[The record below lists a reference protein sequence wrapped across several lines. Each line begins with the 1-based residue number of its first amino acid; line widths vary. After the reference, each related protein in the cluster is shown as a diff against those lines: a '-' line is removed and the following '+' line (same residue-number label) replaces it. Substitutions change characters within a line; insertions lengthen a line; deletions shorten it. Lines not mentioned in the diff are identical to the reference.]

1 MKMHTLFL
9 FLTTFLAAGVEV
21 IEMVTIVLGVGMTRG
36 WPATFGG
43 AAVGL
48 LTLSAVVAISGHALT
63 YIPISM
69 LRAVVGILL
78 LLFGLQWLRKGIW
91 RLSLYGIKPHTKT
104 EDDDEETGTQ
114 AVPGRIDWTAFVLA
128 FKGVLLEGL
137 EVAFIVVTFGAA
149 TENIQLAVFSAIS
162 AFIIVIAVAA
172 IIQKALRN
180 IPGHVIKF
188 SVGLLLVT
196 FGTFWSAEGL
206 GVEWPGEDL
215 SILGLLGL
223 YIAFALIWVPLLR
236 HSQNGS
242 LHKREERS
250 LMEKQSFDSPAC
262 PSTSLGIV
270 SPAEPK
276 ASACRRRMGQ

>member
-1 MKMHTLFL
+1 MHTLFL

-21 IEMVTIVLGVGMTRG
+21 VEMVTIVLGVGMTRG
-36 WPATFGG
+36 WPTTFGG

-48 LTLSAVVAISGHALT
+48 LTLSAIVAIFGHALT
-63 YIPISM
+63 YIPISV

-91 RLSLYGIKPHTKT
+91 RLSQHGVKAYIKI
-104 EDDDEETGTQ
+104 EDDDGETDPQTPRSG
-114 AVPGRIDWTAFVLA
+114 VDWTAFVLA

-137 EVAFIVVTFGAA
+137 EVAFIAVTFGAA
-149 TENIQLAVFSAIS
+149 TQHIRLAVLSAVS

-172 IIQKALRN
+172 MIQKALRN
-180 IPGHVIKF
+180 IPRHVIKF

-215 SILGLLGL
+215 SILGLLSL
-223 YIAFALIWVPLLR
+223 YILFAFIWIPFLR
-236 HSQNGS
+236 KSQDS
-242 LHKREERS
+242 RLHKEEESS
-250 LMEKQSFDSPAC
+250 LMGNQ
-262 PSTSLGIV
+262 TG
-270 SPAEPK
+270 
-276 ASACRRRMGQ
+276 

>member
-21 IEMVTIVLGVGMTRG
+21 VEMVTIVLGVGVTRG
-36 WPATFGG
+36 WPGTFAG

-48 LTLSAVVAISGHALT
+48 LTLSAVVAIFGHALT
-63 YIPISM
+63 YIPLSV
-69 LRAVVGILL
+69 LRAIVGILL

-91 RLSLYGIKPHTKT
+91 RLGQYGVKAYTKI
-104 EDDDEETGTQ
+104 EDDDEETDFQTSR
-114 AVPGRIDWTAFVLA
+114 GRLDWTAFVLA

-149 TENIQLAVFSAIS
+149 TQHIQLAVLSAVS
-162 AFIIVIAVAA
+162 AFIIVIAIAA
-172 IIQKALRN
+172 MIQKALRN

-215 SILGLLGL
+215 SILGLLGV
-223 YIAFALIWVPLLR
+223 YILFAFIWLPFLR
-236 HSQNGS
+236 RSQNS
-242 LHKREERS
+242 RLHKQEGHS
-250 LMEKQSFDSPAC
+250 LMS
-262 PSTSLGIV
+262 
-270 SPAEPK
+270 
-276 ASACRRRMGQ
+276 GQPG

>member
-36 WPATFGG
+36 WPATLGG
-43 AAVGL
+43 AAAGFL
-48 LTLSAVVAISGHALT
+48 ALSAIVAIFGPALT
-63 YIPISM
+63 YIPISV
-69 LRAVVGILL
+69 LRAIVGILL

-91 RLSLYGIKPHTKT
+91 RLGQYGIKTHIKI
-104 EDDDEETGTQ
+104 EDDEEEIGSR
-114 AVPGRIDWTAFVLA
+114 APRGRVDWTAFVLA

-149 TENIQLAVFSAIS
+149 TENIQLAVLSSVS
-162 AFIIVIAVAA
+162 AFIIVIAIAA
-172 IIQKALRN
+172 IIQKALGN

-223 YIAFALIWVPLLR
+223 YILFALIWVPFLR
-236 HSQNGS
+236 NSQNGR
-242 LHKREERS
+242 LHKQQEHG
-250 LMEKQSFDSPAC
+250 LMGSP
-262 PSTSLGIV
+262 LG
-270 SPAEPK
+270 
-276 ASACRRRMGQ
+276 

>member
-21 IEMVTIVLGVGMTRG
+21 VEMVTIVLGVGMTRG

-43 AAVGL
+43 AAAGL
-48 LTLSAVVAISGHALT
+48 LTLTAVVAIFGHALT
-63 YIPISM
+63 YIPISV
-69 LRAVVGILL
+69 LRAMVGILL

-91 RLSLYGIKPHTKT
+91 RLSQYGVKAYIKI
-104 EDDDEETGTQ
+104 EDDEEETGSRT
-114 AVPGRIDWTAFVLA
+114 PRGRVDWTAFVLA

-137 EVAFIVVTFGAA
+137 EVAFIAVTFGAA
-149 TENIQLAVFSAIS
+149 TQNIHLAVLSAAS
-162 AFIIVIAVAA
+162 AFIIVIAIAA

-215 SILGLLGL
+215 SILGLLSL
-223 YIAFALIWVPLLR
+223 YVLFAFIWVPYLR
-236 HSQNGS
+236 KSQNS
-242 LHKREERS
+242 RLHKQEEGG
-250 LMEKQSFDSPAC
+250 LMSSQ
-262 PSTSLGIV
+262 LG
-270 SPAEPK
+270 
-276 ASACRRRMGQ
+276 

>member
-21 IEMVTIVLGVGMTRG
+21 VEMVTIVLGVGVTRG
-36 WPATFGG
+36 WPATFVG
-43 AAVGL
+43 AAAGL
-48 LTLSAVVAISGHALT
+48 LTLSAVVAIFGHALT
-63 YIPISM
+63 YIPLSI
-69 LRAVVGILL
+69 LRAIVGILL

-91 RLSLYGIKPHTKT
+91 RLGQYGIKAYTKI
-104 EDDDEETGTQ
+104 EDDDDDDETDCQTSR
-114 AVPGRIDWTAFVLA
+114 GRLDWTAFVLA

-149 TENIQLAVFSAIS
+149 TQHIQLAVVSAVS

-172 IIQKALRN
+172 MIQKALRN

-196 FGTFWSAEGL
+196 FGTFWSVEGL

-215 SILGLLGL
+215 SILGLLGV
-223 YIAFALIWVPLLR
+223 YILFAFIWLPFLR
-236 HSQNGS
+236 RSQNS
-242 LHKREERS
+242 RLHRQKGHS
-250 LMEKQSFDSPAC
+250 LMS
-262 PSTSLGIV
+262 
-270 SPAEPK
+270 
-276 ASACRRRMGQ
+276 GQPG

>member
-48 LTLSAVVAISGHALT
+48 LTLSAVVAIFGPALT
-63 YIPISM
+63 YIPISV
-69 LRAVVGILL
+69 LRAMVGILL

-91 RLSLYGIKPHTKT
+91 RLGQYGVKAYIKI
-104 EDDDEETGTQ
+104 EEDDEETVSET
-114 AVPGRIDWTAFVLA
+114 PRGRVDWTAFVLA

-149 TENIQLAVFSAIS
+149 TQNIRLAVLSAVS

-172 IIQKALRN
+172 MIQKSLRN

-223 YIAFALIWVPLLR
+223 YILFAFIWVPFLR
-236 HSQNGS
+236 RSQNSRLDKQEG
-242 LHKREERS
+242 RS
-250 LMEKQSFDSPAC
+250 LMSSQ
-262 PSTSLGIV
+262 LG
-270 SPAEPK
+270 
-276 ASACRRRMGQ
+276 

>member
-1 MKMHTLFL
+1 MKMHTIFL

-48 LTLSAVVAISGHALT
+48 LTLSAAVAIFGPALT
-63 YIPISM
+63 YIPISV
-69 LRAVVGILL
+69 LRAMVGILL

-91 RLSLYGIKPHTKT
+91 RLGQYGIKAYIKI
-104 EDDDEETGTQ
+104 EEDDEETVSET
-114 AVPGRIDWTAFVLA
+114 PRGRVDWTAFVLA

-149 TENIQLAVFSAIS
+149 TQNIRLAVLSAVS

-172 IIQKALRN
+172 MIQKSLRN

-215 SILGLLGL
+215 SILVLLGL
-223 YIAFALIWVPLLR
+223 YILFAFIWVPFLR
-236 HSQNGS
+236 RSQNSRLDKQKG
-242 LHKREERS
+242 RS
-250 LMEKQSFDSPAC
+250 LMSSQ
-262 PSTSLGIV
+262 LG
-270 SPAEPK
+270 
-276 ASACRRRMGQ
+276 

>member
-1 MKMHTLFL
+1 MKMHTLFP

-36 WPATFGG
+36 WPATLGG
-43 AAVGL
+43 AGVGL
-48 LTLSAVVAISGHALT
+48 LTLSAIVAILGPALT
-63 YIPISM
+63 YIPISV

-104 EDDDEETGTQ
+104 EDDDDEEVGSQ
-114 AVPGRIDWTAFVLA
+114 AAPGRIDWTAFVLA

-149 TENIQLAVFSAIS
+149 TENIQLAVLSAVS

-188 SVGLLLVT
+188 SVGILLVT

-223 YIAFALIWVPLLR
+223 YISFALIWVPLLR
-236 HSQNGS
+236 NSQNNS
-242 LHKREERS
+242 LHKPKERS
-250 LMEKQSFDSPAC
+250 LMERRSFDSP
-262 PSTSLGIV
+262 V
-270 SPAEPK
+270 
-276 ASACRRRMGQ
+276 

>member
-1 MKMHTLFL
+1 MRTHALFL

-21 IEMVTIVLGVGMTRG
+21 VEMVTIVLGVGMTRG

-48 LTLSAVVAISGHALT
+48 LILSALVAIFGHALT
-63 YIPISM
+63 YIPISI

-91 RLSLYGIKPHTKT
+91 RIGQYGMKPHLKIEGD
-104 EDDDEETGTQ
+104 EDEGKSAAPEGK
-114 AVPGRIDWTAFVLA
+114 VDWTAFVLS

-149 TENIQLAVFSAIS
+149 TQNLQLAVWSAIS
-162 AFIIVIAVAA
+162 AFIVVIAIASV
-172 IIQKALRN
+172 IQKAIRN
-180 IPGHVIKF
+180 IPGHIIKF

-215 SILGLLGL
+215 SILGLLAL
-223 YIAFALIWVPLLR
+223 YFLFALSWASVLR
-236 HSQNGS
+236 KHPNSRRGKQ
-242 LHKREERS
+242 ERPRLS
-250 LMEKQSFDSPAC
+250 RQPFDS
-262 PSTSLGIV
+262 
-270 SPAEPK
+270 K
-276 ASACRRRMGQ
+276 A

>member
-21 IEMVTIVLGVGMTRG
+21 IEMVTIVFGVGMTRG
-36 WPATFGG
+36 WPATFAG
-43 AAVGL
+43 AGVGL
-48 LTLSAVVAISGHALT
+48 LILGAVVAIFGHALT
-63 YIPISM
+63 YIPISV

-91 RLSLYGIKPHTKT
+91 RLSQYGVNAYLKI
-104 EDDDEETGTQ
+104 EEDDEETDSQT
-114 AVPGRIDWTAFVLA
+114 PRGRVDWTAFVLA

-149 TENIQLAVFSAIS
+149 TQNIQLAVLSALS

-172 IIQKALRN
+172 MIQKALRN

-206 GVEWPGEDL
+206 GVEWPGDDL
-215 SILGLLGL
+215 SILGLLGV
-223 YIAFALIWVPLLR
+223 YILFAFIWVPLLR
-236 HSQNGS
+236 RSQNS
-242 LHKREERS
+242 RLDKQEERS
-250 LMEKQSFDSPAC
+250 LVSSQPFDSRA
-262 PSTSLGIV
+262 
-270 SPAEPK
+270 
-276 ASACRRRMGQ
+276 

>member
-48 LTLSAVVAISGHALT
+48 LTLSAVVAIFGHALT
-63 YIPISM
+63 YIPISV

-91 RLSLYGIKPHTKT
+91 RLSLYGIKAHIKM
-104 EDDDEETGTQ
+104 EEDEETGPQ
-114 AVPGRIDWTAFVLA
+114 AAPGRIDWTAFVLA

-149 TENIQLAVFSAIS
+149 TENIQLAVFSAVS
-162 AFIIVIAVAA
+162 AFIIVIALAA
-172 IIQKALRN
+172 IVQKALQN

-206 GVEWPGEDL
+206 GVEWPGDDL
-215 SILGLLGL
+215 SIPGLLGL
-223 YIAFALIWVPLLR
+223 YISFALIWLPFLR
-236 HSQNGS
+236 NSQNGR
-242 LHKREERS
+242 LHKQKGDS
-250 LMEKQSFDSPAC
+250 LMSSQPLDS
-262 PSTSLGIV
+262 TV
-270 SPAEPK
+270 
-276 ASACRRRMGQ
+276 

>member
-21 IEMVTIVLGVGMTRG
+21 VEMVTIVLGVGMTRG

-43 AAVGL
+43 AAIGL
-48 LTLSAVVAISGHALT
+48 LTLSAVVAIFGHALT
-63 YIPISM
+63 YIPISV
-69 LRAVVGILL
+69 LRAMVGILL

-91 RLSLYGIKPHTKT
+91 RLSQYGIKAYIKI
-104 EDDDEETGTQ
+104 EDDEEMDSQ
-114 AVPGRIDWTAFVLA
+114 PSRGRVDWTAFVLA

-137 EVAFIVVTFGAA
+137 EVAFIAVTFGAA
-149 TENIQLAVFSAIS
+149 TQNIQLAVVSAVS
-162 AFIIVIAVAA
+162 AFIIVVAVAA
-172 IIQKALRN
+172 MIQKALRN

-215 SILGLLGL
+215 SILGLLSL
-223 YIAFALIWVPLLR
+223 YILFAFIWVPFLR
-236 HSQNGS
+236 KSQNS
-242 LHKREERS
+242 RPPKREERGLVNS
-250 LMEKQSFDSPAC
+250 Q
-262 PSTSLGIV
+262 TG
-270 SPAEPK
+270 
-276 ASACRRRMGQ
+276 

>member
-21 IEMVTIVLGVGMTRG
+21 IEMATIVLGVGMTRG
-36 WPATFGG
+36 WPATLGG
-43 AAVGL
+43 AAVGF
-48 LTLSAVVAISGHALT
+48 LTLSAIVAILGPALT
-63 YIPISM
+63 YIPISI
-69 LRAVVGILL
+69 LRAIVGILL

-91 RLSLYGIKPHTKT
+91 RLRLYGFTAHMKI
-104 EDDDEETGTQ
+104 EDDDEADPQT
-114 AVPGRIDWTAFVLA
+114 PHGRVDWTAFVLV

-149 TENIQLAVFSAIS
+149 TENIRLAVLSAVS

-172 IIQKALRN
+172 MIQKALRN

-188 SVGLLLVT
+188 SVGLFLVT

-223 YIAFALIWVPLLR
+223 YLLFALIWVPFLR
-236 HSQNGS
+236 NSQNS
-242 LHKREERS
+242 RLHKQEERS
-250 LMEKQSFDSPAC
+250 LMSRQ
-262 PSTSLGIV
+262 LG
-270 SPAEPK
+270 
-276 ASACRRRMGQ
+276 